1 MAFTKFLLYQIL
13 QVFAEFY
20 TDTHKLPSNVLENTK
35 NIFKIL
41 RFFCIVNVWMLNCY
55 QKQQIFQKCSK
66 TLTNTMWH
74 SELFYSMFEETKSRN
89 AVLQKEL
96 TEPLK
101 DYLGFRHVFRHSYGY
116 ELDWLRLN
124 PLFFRNGWCVAK
136 SKRNLEKF
144 LLVMWYFT
152 SASEQNNLYYVL
164 LLHHVRISF
173 HKK

>member
-1 MAFTKFLLYQIL
+1 
-13 QVFAEFY
+13 
-20 TDTHKLPSNVLENTK
+20 
-35 NIFKIL
+35 
-41 RFFCIVNVWMLNCY
+41 MLNCY
-55 QKQQIFQKCSK
+55 QKQQIFQKCGK

-124 PLFFRNGWCVAK
+124 PLFPEWLMCGKKKKKLGKISSC
-136 SKRNLEKF
+136 
-144 LLVMWYFT
+144 
-152 SASEQNNLYYVL
+152 YVIFYICI
-164 LLHHVRISF
+164 RAE
-173 HKK
+173 

>member
-1 MAFTKFLLYQIL
+1 
-13 QVFAEFY
+13 
-20 TDTHKLPSNVLENTK
+20 
-35 NIFKIL
+35 
-41 RFFCIVNVWMLNCY
+41 MLNCY
-55 QKQQIFQKCSK
+55 LKQQIFQKCGK

-124 PLFFRNGWCVAK
+124 PLFSGMADVWQKVKETWKNF
-136 SKRNLEKF
+136 F
-144 LLVMWYFT
+144 LLCDILHLHQSRIIYIMFSCSTMSEFLFIRSKTRYFQVLFSEMIFSSGET
-152 SASEQNNLYYVL
+152 SDSNCL
-164 LLHHVRISF
+164 
-173 HKK
+173 KT